1 MADLR
6 PYQQQ
11 GISDL
16 RDAFA
21 RGLKR
26 IVFKLPTGGGKT
38 VIAEHIIKMAT
49 SKGKRVAFVC
59 NRIELA
65 NQTSRRFAQAG
76 IAHGLMQGQNSHSI
90 HSQVMVCSIQTMSR
104 RRAQDF
110 DLIIIDECHG
120 VAGSTAYKDL
130 IFSLNNVPV
139 VGLTATPYSKGMA
152 KYYEELKGPLFQE
165 VVIGA
170 TISDLIDDKF
180 LVDVDIFAPEQ
191 YQPDLSNVKIVAGD
205 YDETELA
212 EAVDKPRLVGDI
224 VAHWKKLGRGKPTI
238 VFATNIAHS
247 KHICQMFNEAG
258 ITAEHVDYR
267 VTDEDRAAIL
277 DRVRRHETTIL
288 CNPALLAEGLD
299 IPQLE
304 VMILARPT
312 KSLIRYIQ
320 QAGRILRPYESKTCL
335 ERGTLVLTD
344 CGEVEIQN
352 ITLDHKLWD
361 GHNFV
366 SHDGAICN
374 GVRPVMTY
382 DGITATC
389 DHEVMTNEGW
399 KTLADANRR
408 GLRITRSGIGGRPVR
423 IVEDRVERGSGGE
436 LQSAGSSGVR
446 PVRRAAHG
454 PIPQHE
460 KTAEHG
466 RLPALQWQGADY
478 GSALAVPEVPSPA
491 VAVSERV
498 RCAVSFVRRAWNRI
512 SIRWAELCSKVG
524 CRHHWGCRPIDAAGS
539 DRQQRP
545 LRAWESAVGV
555 SGSER
560 EQQSSRQRREDEVSG
575 ISTEPTGSQVCGQNA
590 CQDDSS
596 RNVGCGNCGEMG
608 DAFGQTEREVW
619 DVLNVGPLQRFTA
632 NGRLVHNCALILDH
646 SGTCA
651 KLGFPTDD
659 HEIPL
664 CDGKPKKTGEGKPK
678 EKLPSVCGSC
688 GVLKQP
694 GVHECPSCGFK
705 PERKSEIETEEGE
718 LKPMSRKDR
727 TALPMEAKQAIY
739 SALIG
744 WVLQRKPSPNWAYY
758 LYEEMMGAKPAN
770 TLDKKAGPMIETV
783 AKWLQHRNIA
793 FAHSQKKAK
802 ARREVKCPKC
812 GSNNLRTSSGT
823 GPHAMRADCN
833 DCKAVWWLSKEV
845 VNA

>member
-320 QAGRILRPYESKTCL
+320 QAGRILRPY
-335 ERGTLVLTD
+335 
-344 CGEVEIQN
+344 
-352 ITLDHKLWD
+352 
-361 GHNFV
+361 
-366 SHDGAICN
+366 N
-374 GVRPVMTY
+374 G
-382 DGITATC
+382 
-389 DHEVMTNEGW
+389 
-399 KTLADANRR
+399 K
-408 GLRITRSGIGGRPVR
+408 
-423 IVEDRVERGSGGE
+423 DR
-436 LQSAGSSGVR
+436 
-446 PVRRAAHG
+446 
-454 PIPQHE
+454 
-460 KTAEHG
+460 
-466 RLPALQWQGADY
+466 
-478 GSALAVPEVPSPA
+478 
-491 VAVSERV
+491 
-498 RCAVSFVRRAWNRI
+498 
-512 SIRWAELCSKVG
+512 
-524 CRHHWGCRPIDAAGS
+524 
-539 DRQQRP
+539 
-545 LRAWESAVGV
+545 
-555 SGSER
+555 
-560 EQQSSRQRREDEVSG
+560 
-575 ISTEPTGSQVCGQNA
+575 
-590 CQDDSS
+590 
-596 RNVGCGNCGEMG
+596 
-608 DAFGQTEREVW
+608 
-619 DVLNVGPLQRFTA
+619 
-632 NGRLVHNCALILDH
+632 ALILDH

-651 KLGFPTDD
+651 KLGFPTED

>member
-212 EAVDKPRLVGDI
+212 EAVDKPKLVGDI

-320 QAGRILRPYESKTCL
+320 QAGRILRPY
-335 ERGTLVLTD
+335 
-344 CGEVEIQN
+344 
-352 ITLDHKLWD
+352 
-361 GHNFV
+361 
-366 SHDGAICN
+366 N
-374 GVRPVMTY
+374 G
-382 DGITATC
+382 
-389 DHEVMTNEGW
+389 
-399 KTLADANRR
+399 K
-408 GLRITRSGIGGRPVR
+408 
-423 IVEDRVERGSGGE
+423 DR
-436 LQSAGSSGVR
+436 
-446 PVRRAAHG
+446 
-454 PIPQHE
+454 
-460 KTAEHG
+460 
-466 RLPALQWQGADY
+466 
-478 GSALAVPEVPSPA
+478 
-491 VAVSERV
+491 
-498 RCAVSFVRRAWNRI
+498 
-512 SIRWAELCSKVG
+512 
-524 CRHHWGCRPIDAAGS
+524 
-539 DRQQRP
+539 
-545 LRAWESAVGV
+545 
-555 SGSER
+555 
-560 EQQSSRQRREDEVSG
+560 
-575 ISTEPTGSQVCGQNA
+575 
-590 CQDDSS
+590 
-596 RNVGCGNCGEMG
+596 
-608 DAFGQTEREVW
+608 
-619 DVLNVGPLQRFTA
+619 
-632 NGRLVHNCALILDH
+632 ALILDH

-651 KLGFPTDD
+651 KLGFPTED

-705 PERKSEIETEEGE
+705 PERKSDIETEEGE

-744 WVLQRKPSPNWAYY
+744 WVLQRKPSPLRLN
-758 LYEEMMGAKPAN
+758 
-770 TLDKKAGPMIETV
+770 AGSFLSSPSGSTITS
-783 AKWLQHRNIA
+783 NCP
-793 FAHSQKKAK
+793 
-802 ARREVKCPKC
+802 ARRPRASRK
-812 GSNNLRTSSGT
+812 SSSVR
-823 GPHAMRADCN
+823 P
-833 DCKAVWWLSKEV
+833 EQ
-845 VNA
+845 